1 MGLPRSN
8 LVKSKPLEFAPVQAA
23 AAVPIPPPLPQ
34 LASAFDPEKSP
45 QPLVAPSGSVDVV
58 IDAPEV
64 RPPNASI
71 VDAGPSAKSL
81 LERAAAMGPV
91 RATWESFVLPN
102 DPILAA
108 KFQPRVAERRARLR
122 RVVKITLGACA
133 ALCFASLVAS
143 ALGGGSEAQASSPA
157 SVEKATPATSVTTVE
172 KMDEVKRGKAAR
184 EVPAHPMRRA
194 SVGAKHR

>member
-1 MGLPRSN
+1 MASPSN
-8 LVKSKPLEFAPVQAA
+8 LVPPKPLEFAPLKVDGAGI
-23 AAVPIPPPLPQ
+23 PIPPPLPQ
-34 LASAFDPEKSP
+34 LTSAFEA
-45 QPLVAPSGSVDVV
+45 QPATPSGSVDVPV
-58 IDAPEV
+58 DLEV
-64 RPPNASI
+64 RPPHASI

-108 KFQPRVAERRARLR
+108 KFQPRVAERRARFR

-143 ALGGGSEAQASSPA
+143 ALGGGSEAKASSAVAIERGGPSSA
-157 SVEKATPATSVTTVE
+157 VTTVE
-172 KMDEVKRGKAAR
+172 KIDDAKRSKVAR
-184 EVPAHPMRRA
+184 EVAAHPTRRA
-194 SVGAKHR
+194 AVAGKRH